1 MRNPLRISPVVALC
15 VVVVIVHLSGLA
27 AEPRP
32 PGRSPRS
39 QAMPTASRR
48 ATAQSEY
55 ERIKESFPDTADG
68 QWRLAEWCRQHNL
81 AAAREVHLKRVLDLD
96 PDHPAARRA
105 LGYQKREG
113 RWVTQEQVMTE
124 RGYVRYR
131 GRWRLPQEV
140 KQLEA
145 KRKQTAAENQWQAN
159 LKRWR
164 AWLNDERAAEATARI
179 RAINDP
185 TAIKALTTQLPDE
198 PSQNVRLLYVD
209 ALARIGTPEAV
220 MALVDVSLLDPLE
233 EVRLTAIDHLA
244 EKKLPEVV
252 AMYIKAL
259 RSKDNNVV
267 NRAAVGLAHME
278 NVAAIPPLIDALITT
293 HEYAIV
299 QGSPGISTSFGSV
312 SGPGGTAPVSGLSV
326 GQSTTYVAEQVRNA
340 AVRDAL
346 IKLTGMNYDFDVAT
360 WKAWLASRRKAQS
373 LDARRG

>member
-1 MRNPLRISPVVALC
+1 
-15 VVVVIVHLSGLA
+15 
-27 AEPRP
+27 
-32 PGRSPRS
+32 
-39 QAMPTASRR
+39 
-48 ATAQSEY
+48 
-55 ERIKESFPDTADG
+55 
-68 QWRLAEWCRQHNL
+68 
-81 AAAREVHLKRVLDLD
+81 
-96 PDHPAARRA
+96 
-105 LGYQKREG
+105 
-113 RWVTQEQVMTE
+113 MTE